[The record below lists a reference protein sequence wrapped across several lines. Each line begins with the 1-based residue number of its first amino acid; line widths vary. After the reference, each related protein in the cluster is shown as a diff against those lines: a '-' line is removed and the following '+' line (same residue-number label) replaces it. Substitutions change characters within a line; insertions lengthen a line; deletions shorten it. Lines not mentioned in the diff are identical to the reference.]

1 MGYGKDAHLSTA
13 WMPGRLVDTLPSS
26 SPQFWTGANL
36 TWSVFA
42 RVDGKTYNLF
52 GVPVPGN
59 GTQPASVVSAE
70 YTSTHTLFTVT
81 AGSASFKLDFFSPV
95 SPANYVRQSLPFSY
109 LTVSASGTNVSAS
122 VQLYSDIDD
131 TWTGQSASTT
141 WNYTTSGATSLYQLS
156 VNGAAT
162 YTENNDQALWG
173 QAVYASRP
181 SNSSKL
187 STQSGPS
194 NTVRS
199 QFAINGTLTG
209 QQPPWTA
216 GGVVALAHDLGT
228 VSTETCVTFAVGY
241 VREEAVNYLG
251 NARTAYYRATYSDI
265 PAAVTHFLDDFSD
278 AQTES
283 QSLDTSLAGKASA
296 SAGKNYSDIVTL
308 STRQAYGALDLTIPN
323 DSLNTNDTMAFVKEI
338 SSDGNVNTVDVI
350 FPAYPIF
357 FVMDPEYIRLLLEPV
372 VQYLATGRWKQVR
385 VARLIES
392 MAC

>member
-1 MGYGKDAHLSTA
+1 
-13 WMPGRLVDTLPSS
+13 MPGRLVDTLPSS
-26 SPQFWTGANL
+26 SPQFWTGGNL

-109 LTVSASGTNVSAS
+109 LTVSASGTNVSAN

-156 VNGAAT
+156 ANGAAT
-162 YTENNDQALWG
+162 YSENNDQALWG

-181 SNSSKL
+181 SNCSKL
-187 STQSGPS
+187 STQSGPAD
-194 NTVRS
+194 TVRS
-199 QFAINGTLTG
+199 QFAMNGTLTG
-209 QQPPWTA
+209 QQPPWTV

-228 VSTETCVTFAVGY
+228 VSTQTSSVTFAVGY
-241 VREEAVNYLG
+241 VRDAAVNYLG
-251 NARTAYYRATYSDI
+251 NARASYYRATYGDT

-283 QSLDTSLAGKASA
+283 QGLDTSLAGKASA
-296 SAGKNYSDIVTL
+296 SAGTNYSDIVTL
-308 STRQAYGALDLTIPN
+308 STRQAYGAIDLTIPN
-323 DSLNTNDTMAFVKEI
+323 DSLDTNDTMAFIKEI

-385 VARLIES
+385 NTPLNRINPMLTVTI
-392 MAC
+392 

>member
-1 MGYGKDAHLSTA
+1 M
-13 WMPGRLVDTLPSS
+13 
-26 SPQFWTGANL
+26 
-36 TWSVFA
+36 
-42 RVDGKTYNLF
+42 F

-81 AGSASFKLDFFSPV
+81 AGSASFTLDFLSPV

-141 WNYTTSGATSLYQLS
+141 WNYTTSGATSLHQLS
-156 VNGAAT
+156 ANGAAT
-162 YTENNDQALWG
+162 YSEDKDQALWG

-228 VSTETCVTFAVGY
+228 VSTKKCVTFAVGY

-251 NARTAYYRATYSDI
+251 NARTAYYRATYSDTTSAI
-265 PAAVTHFLDDFSD
+265 THFLDDFSD

-296 SAGKNYSDIVTL
+296 SAGTNYSDIVTL

-350 FPAYPIF
+350 FPTYPIF

-385 VARLIES
+385 VTSILGS
-392 MAC
+392 TPS